1 MLLLFIGTHNASIV
15 VPWSEC
21 AVNVTNRTMIR
32 ERTCL
37 QQDGTLGC
45 SGKDYLELKFGEIV
59 PDRYY
64 YSMEIKSHIKVE
76 LTCDNRAIFRIYQK
90 FKPVRFL
97 S

>member
-1 MLLLFIGTHNASIV
+1 MLLLHIGTHNVSIV

-21 AVNVTNRTMIR
+21 DVNVTGRTMIR

-37 QQDGTLGC
+37 QRDGTLGC
-45 SGKDYLELKFGEIV
+45 SGKDYLELKFGYSV

-64 YSMEIKSHIKVE
+64 YSIEIKCDIKVE
-76 LTCDNRAIFRIYQK
+76 LTWDNRVSFRIYQK